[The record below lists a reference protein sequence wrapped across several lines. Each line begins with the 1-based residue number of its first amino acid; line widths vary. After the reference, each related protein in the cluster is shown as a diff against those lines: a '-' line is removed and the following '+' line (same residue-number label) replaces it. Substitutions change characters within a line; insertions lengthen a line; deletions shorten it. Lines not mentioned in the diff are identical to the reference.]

1 MDEEGF
7 CAFYEQTARRL
18 RSYLRSALRDD
29 AGLADDLL
37 QESYFRLFKAS
48 LPADMDLE
56 WRRNYLY
63 RIATNLIRD
72 HRRSHRMER
81 LPDDRLPDDRQFASN
96 GHSLDEA
103 RDVRQMFDR
112 LKPKE
117 RELLWL
123 AYVERFSHSEIAGLL
138 QTGTA
143 SIRPMLARARANFAG
158 MLKKRGYGA

>member
-7 CAFYEQTARRL
+7 CAFYDQTALRL
-18 RSYLRSALRDD
+18 RSYLRSALRDEVS
-29 AGLADDLL
+29 LADDML
-37 QESYFRLFKAS
+37 QESYFRLLKAD
-48 LPADMDLE
+48 LPVDMDFA
-56 WRRNYLY
+56 WRKNYLY

-72 HRRSHRMER
+72 HRRSHHMEP
-81 LPDDRLPDDRQFASN
+81 LPDERQCAAHDNSF
-96 GHSLDEA
+96 DEA
-103 RDVRQMFDR
+103 RDIRQIFGR

-117 RELLWL
+117 RDLLWL

>member
-1 MDEEGF
+1 MPTDEEGF
-7 CAFYEQTARRL
+7 CAFYDQTARKL

-29 AGLADDLL
+29 VTLADDML
-37 QESYFRLFKAS
+37 QESYFRLLKAD
-48 LPADMDLE
+48 LPAGMDFE

-72 HRRSHRMER
+72 HRRSRPMEP
-81 LPDDRLPDDRQFASN
+81 LPDEREFAIRE
-96 GHSLDEA
+96 HSFDEA
-103 RDVRQMFDR
+103 RDIRRIFGR

-117 RELLWL
+117 RDLLWL
-123 AYVERFSHSEIAGLL
+123 AYVERFSHSEIAALL
-138 QTGTA
+138 QAGTA

>member
-1 MDEEGF
+1 MPMDEEGF
-7 CAFYEQTARRL
+7 CAFYEQTAQRL

-29 AGLADDLL
+29 AGLADDML
-37 QESYFRLFKAS
+37 QESYFRLFKAD
-48 LPADMDLE
+48 LPIGMDFA

-72 HRRSHRMER
+72 HRRSHHMQA
-81 LPDDRLPDDRQFASN
+81 LPEERQFATDE
-96 GHSLDEA
+96 HSLDEA
-103 RDVRQMFDR
+103 RDVRHMFGG

-143 SIRPMLARARANFAG
+143 SIRPMLARARANFAAI
-158 MLKKRGYGA
+158 LKKRGYGA

>member
-1 MDEEGF
+1 MPMDEEGF
-7 CAFYEQTARRL
+7 CAFYEQTAHRL

-29 AGLADDLL
+29 VSLTDDML
-37 QESYFRLFKAS
+37 QESYLRLLKAG
-48 LPADMDLE
+48 LPECMDFE

-63 RIATNLIRD
+63 RIATNLIHD
-72 HRRSHRMER
+72 HRRSRPMEP
-81 LPDDRLPDDRQFASN
+81 LPDERHFPASEN
-96 GHSLDEA
+96 SLDEA
-103 RDVRQMFDR
+103 RDVRQVFGR

>member
-1 MDEEGF
+1 MPMDEQGF
-7 CAFYEQTARRL
+7 CAFYEQTAHRL

-29 AGLADDLL
+29 VGLADDLL
-37 QESYFRLFKAS
+37 QESYFRLLKAD
-48 LPADMDLE
+48 LPECMDFA
-56 WRRNYLY
+56 WRKNYLF

-72 HRRSHRMER
+72 HRRSRPMEP
-81 LPDDRLPDDRQFASN
+81 LPDERNFAAHENSF
-96 GHSLDEA
+96 DEA
-103 RDVRQMFDR
+103 RDVRRIFGR
-112 LKPKE
+112 LKPRE

-138 QTGTA
+138 QARTA